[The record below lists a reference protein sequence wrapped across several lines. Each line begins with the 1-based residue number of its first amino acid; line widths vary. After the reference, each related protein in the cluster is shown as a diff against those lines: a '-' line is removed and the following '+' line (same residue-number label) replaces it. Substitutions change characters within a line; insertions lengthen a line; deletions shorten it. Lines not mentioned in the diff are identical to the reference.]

1 MQDDDVRSPLDPD
14 TPLVPFNGRVV
25 VPWLARDVAAQL
37 VGGSRVALATTAQG
51 LDLTIQLETPES
63 ARRLRPLRPERVTR
77 LEAMLFDTFIQQDD
91 GYERDR
97 FLLTATVRGTRRLAG
112 LIFWRNIHSAEMR
125 SWLDP
130 EIADLSEAAGRAAVA
145 AAPGSA
151 PAAAAAPPPP
161 FGQRALVPGAV
172 TFPVVPLGGW
182 VQIEL
187 VATNPSMRGQGI
199 GKLLLAL
206 ALAYAVVR
214 SSKRSALLLVAG
226 GGENSAAEALYRKF
240 GFVAPPKGY
249 VSPAVESSNLRV
261 VWDVASSLSD
271 LAEEGD
277 RVCGSAGAPAGP
289 AVTGPGPG
297 PHAVGGDPRTTRQL
311 CDFLRQRGVGWG
323 DCVERSELLRRVQ
336 GIEAR
341 EAAAAGARAGSPSL
355 PEAEEDLWQLPV
367 RELQRRL
374 DALGIAH
381 GDCLEKGELVA
392 RLAAAARRV

>member
-226 GGENSAAEALYRKF
+226 GRGPVPQVRLRRPAEGLRQSRRGELQ
-240 GFVAPPKGY
+240 PPRGLGRRLLLER
-249 VSPAVESSNLRV
+249 PRRGRRPRLR
-261 VWDVASSLSD
+261 LR
-271 LAEEGD
+271 G
-277 RVCGSAGAPAGP
+277 RPGRPGGHRPRAGP
-289 AVTGPGPG
+289 ARGGRGPADDAAAVRLPAATGGGLGGLRGAQRAAAPRSGYRGPRGRRRGGAGRQPLAAGGRGGPVAAASARAAAPPGRP
-297 PHAVGGDPRTTRQL
+297 
-311 CDFLRQRGVGWG
+311 G
-323 DCVERSELLRRVQ
+323 DCPWGLFR
-336 GIEAR
+336 
-341 EAAAAGARAGSPSL
+341 
-355 PEAEEDLWQLPV
+355 
-367 RELQRRL
+367 
-374 DALGIAH
+374 
-381 GDCLEKGELVA
+381 KG
-392 RLAAAARRV
+392 